1 MDATLIDII
10 QEEIDKTRTVLER
23 VLADRGLLAA
33 IAATA
38 RRCTE
43 TLKRGNKIMFA
54 GNGGS
59 AADAQHLAGELVS
72 RFKFDRPGL
81 PGIALTTDTSIL
93 TAIGNDYGYDEVFA
107 RQVTAIGTQGDLFIG
122 ISTSGRS
129 RNVLNAL
136 ERCGQMGI
144 TCIGFT
150 GESGGD
156 MLRLTDVCLR
166 MPSNE
171 TPKIQEGH
179 IVTGHIICQIIESSL
194 FTPKR

>member
-1 MDATLIDII
+1 MDATLIDTIHD
-10 QEEIDKTRTVLER
+10 EIDKTRNVLDQI
-23 VLADRGLLAA
+23 LADQGLLAA
-33 IAATA
+33 IAAA
-38 RRCTE
+38 AQRCVDA
-43 TLKRGNKIMFA
+43 LKHGNKILFA

-59 AADAQHLAGELVS
+59 AGDAQHLAGELVS

-93 TAIGNDYGYDEVFA
+93 TAIGNDYGYEHVFA
-107 RQVTAIGTQGDLFIG
+107 RQVSAIGTRGDVFVG

-129 RNVLNAL
+129 RNVIAAL
-136 ERCGQMGI
+136 AQCRELGI
-144 TCIGFT
+144 TTIGFT
-150 GESGGD
+150 GDTGGD

-179 IVTGHIICQIIESSL
+179 IVIGHIICQIIESSL